1 MRMRRPSRVCWGLNS
16 NMALI
21 VQKYGGTSVGNPE
34 RIKNVACRV
43 LETQKAGNRVVVV
56 VSAMSGVTDSLIKLA
71 REVCAKPDDR
81 EMDVLLSTGEQ
92 TTIALLAMALQGM
105 GTKAAS
111 LTGAQAGIVTDGVH
125 TKAKIFNITPKQI
138 HAHLDEGAIVIVAGF
153 QGQAPDGDIT
163 TLGRGGSDLTAIAL
177 AAALKADKCEIY
189 TDVDGVFTCDPRV
202 VPDARKIDAISY
214 EEMLEMASSGS
225 KVMQSRSVE
234 FANKFN
240 VLFEVRSSFNQN
252 PGTIVKSESPGMED
266 VVIRGVSVERNQAKV
281 TIEGVPDQT
290 GTAAKI
296 FNALAAASVVV
307 DVIVQTAPH
316 QGRTDISFTTNKDEL
331 EKADGAL
338 KAVGAEIGARGVTQT
353 AGVAKLSVVGIGM
366 RSHSGVAARLFD
378 LLAKGGFNI
387 QMISTSEIKIAVI
400 LDEDRIADAAK
411 AVHEGFGL
419 EQK

>member
-1 MRMRRPSRVCWGLNS
+1 
-16 NMALI
+16 MALI
-21 VQKYGGTSVGNPE
+21 VQKYGGTSVGDPE
-34 RIKNVACRV
+34 RIKNVARRV
-43 LETQKAGNRVVVV
+43 LETQRAGNKVVVV
-56 VSAMSGVTDSLIKLA
+56 VSAMSGVTDSLIKLS
-71 REVCAKPDDR
+71 RQVCESPSER
-81 EMDVLLSTGEQ
+81 EMDVLLATGEQ

-105 GTKAAS
+105 GTPAVS

-138 HAHLDEGAIVIVAGF
+138 HGHLDGGSIVIVAGF
-153 QGQAPDGDIT
+153 QGQTAQGDIT
-163 TLGRGGSDLTAIAL
+163 TLGRGWSDLTAIAL
-177 AAALKADKCEIY
+177 AAALKADKCEIC
-189 TDVDGVFTCDPRV
+189 TDVDGVYTCEPRV
-202 VPDARKIDAISY
+202 VPDATKIDIISY

-252 PGTIVKSESPGMED
+252 PGTIVKAETPGMED
-266 VVIRGVSVERNQAKV
+266 VVIRGVSIERNQAKV
-281 TIEGVPDQT
+281 TIEGVPDKT

-296 FNALAAASVVV
+296 FNALAAANVVV

-316 QGRTDISFTTNKDEL
+316 EGMTDISFTTNKDEL
-331 EKADGAL
+331 KKAEPVL
-338 KAVGAEIGARGVTQT
+338 KAVADEIGAGGVTHT

-366 RSHSGVAARLFD
+366 RTHSGVAAKLFD
-378 LLAKGGFNI
+378 LLAKGGYSI

-411 AVHEGFGL
+411 AVHAGFGL
-419 EQK
+419 GV

>member
-1 MRMRRPSRVCWGLNS
+1 
-16 NMALI
+16 MAII

-34 RIKNVACRV
+34 RIKNVARRV
-43 LETQKAGNRVVVV
+43 LETQQAGHKVVVV
-56 VSAMSGVTDSLIKLA
+56 VSAMSGVTDSLIKLS
-71 REVCAKPDDR
+71 REVCTRPSER

-92 TTIALLAMALQGM
+92 TTIALLAMALQGL
-105 GTKAAS
+105 GTPAVS

-138 HAHLDEGAIVIVAGF
+138 HSHLDEGAIVIVAGF
-153 QGQAPDGDIT
+153 QGQTPDGEIT

-177 AAALKADKCEIY
+177 AAALKADKCEIF
-189 TDVDGVFTCDPRV
+189 TDVDGVYTCDPRI
-202 VPDARKIDAISY
+202 VPDARKIDTISY
-214 EEMLEMASSGS
+214 EEMLEMASSGT

-252 PGTIVKSESPGMED
+252 PGTIVKAETPGMED
-266 VVIRGVSVERNQAKV
+266 VVIRGVSIERNQAKV
-281 TIEGVPDQT
+281 TIEGVPDKT

-296 FNALAAASVVV
+296 FNALAAANVVV

-316 QGRTDISFTTNKDEL
+316 EGTTDISFTTNSDEL
-331 EKADGAL
+331 DKAGPVL
-338 KAVGAEIGARGVTQT
+338 KAVAAEIGALGVTQM

-366 RSHSGVAARLFD
+366 RSHSGVAAKLFN
-378 LLAKGGFNI
+378 LLAAGGFNI

-400 LDEDRIADAAK
+400 LDEESIAEAAK
-411 AVHEGFGL
+411 AAHAGFGL
-419 EQK
+419 AG